1 MSGLP
6 TRIAFLGDVHANLE
20 ALSACL
26 ADAEGRGARRFV
38 FLGDLV
44 GYGADPRAVVER
56 VMELAADGALA
67 VLGNHE
73 LAVTRGTRSGMSDD
87 ARASIE
93 WTRSVLGAEH
103 LAFLASLPAAVE
115 DGGRLYVHANA
126 WDPEG
131 WEYVH
136 GETEAERS
144 MRATPCR
151 ITVCGHVHR
160 PALYQM
166 GAEESARARLF
177 RPVPGVAIPLGGAR
191 RWLAIPGSAGQP
203 RDGDPAAC
211 YAILDE
217 ASGAMTFRRV
227 AYEHE
232 AAARKVREAG
242 LPESLGA
249 RLEAGR

>member
-1 MSGLP
+1 M
-6 TRIAFLGDVHANLE
+6 RIAFLTDVHANLE

-26 ADAEGRGARRFV
+26 ADAEGRGAMRFV

-56 VMELAADGALA
+56 VMRLHERGSLA
-67 VLGNHE
+67 VIGNHDV
-73 LAVTRGTRSGMSDD
+73 AVTRGTSPEMSEE
-87 ARASIE
+87 ARASID
-93 WTRSVLGAEH
+93 WTRGVLDPEH
-103 LAFLASLPAAVE
+103 LDFLASLPAVIE

-126 WDPEG
+126 WAPEG

-136 GETEAERS
+136 GEAEAERS
-144 MRATPCR
+144 MRATSCR
-151 ITVCGHVHR
+151 VTVCGHVHR

-166 GAEESARARLF
+166 GGEENARAKMF
-177 RPVPGVAIPLGGAR
+177 RPVPGVAIPLGALR

-211 YAILDE
+211 YAILDD
-217 ASGAMTFRRV
+217 ATDAMTFLRV

-232 AAARKVREAG
+232 TAARKVREAG

-249 RLEAGR
+249 RLEVGR

>member
-1 MSGLP
+1 M
-6 TRIAFLGDVHANLE
+6 RIAFLSDVHSNLE

-26 ADAEGRGARRFV
+26 ADAERREAGRIV

-56 VMELAADGALA
+56 VMGLVDRGAIA
-67 VLGNHE
+67 VRGNHE
-73 LAVTRGTRSGMSDD
+73 EAVAHGAPHGMTGD
-87 ARASIE
+87 ARAAIE
-93 WTRSVLGAEH
+93 WTRSVLGPEH
-103 LAFLASLPAAVE
+103 LEFLASLPLKIHDE
-115 DGGRLYVHANA
+115 GRLYVHANA
-126 WDPEG
+126 WAPEEWG
-131 WEYVH
+131 YVFD
-136 GETEAERS
+136 ETEAERS

-160 PALYQM
+160 PALYHM
-166 GAEESARARLF
+166 GTEDRARASLF
-177 RPVPGVAIPLGGAR
+177 HPVAGVAIPFGGLR

-211 YAILDE
+211 YAVLDDRTN
-217 ASGAMTFRRV
+217 AMTFLRV
-227 AYEHE
+227 PYEHE